1 VPTVRYLGTAR
12 QKWRAFY
19 FLFILS
25 TYSHDF
31 YFLSVII
38 VLTMD
43 LSLRLSEKNESIKES
58 IKAEV
63 LKSAEFTSL
72 LPSAGGFMGLIPP
85 DRKASEALKSS
96 CGWVYAC
103 VSAIADEIAS
113 IKIRLFQKKGE
124 EVTEILEHPAIDI
137 IQRCNEFTTKFDHF
151 WLTTQYLELTGE
163 APWFITKD
171 NRGQPIKLLLLRP
184 DCIDI
189 IPGTNGQIINGY
201 EYMAGTR
208 KINLAPDEVVFLR
221 YPDPNKQFRGRSPL
235 QAVART
241 VDLEEYAE
249 EYNRKFFYNSA
260 RPDGVLS
267 TEQKLGE
274 EQLKK
279 VETKLKQKYQ
289 GIGNAHKTLI
299 LEKGLKWE
307 SMSLSQKDME
317 FLGQANFARDKIL
330 GVFRVPRTVLGIT
343 EDVNRANA
351 EATDYVF
358 AKRTIKPKMERIV
371 QQMNEFLLPLFTGT
385 ENMFYDFDNPVEKDV
400 TANVALQSA
409 ALQNGW
415 LTINEVR
422 ALDGY
427 DPVDGGD
434 ELRIPAFRTP
444 ISEEGMLPPE
454 FRGMN
459 TDERMRNVRARTRAS
474 DGDKI
479 RSLLEKKVAEEIKRM
494 IGKKKNLQQK
504 NIPRVVNPKAMEF
517 QNKQLNI
524 ADEFEKKYTTSVT
537 KVFRSQRDWVLA
549 RMPAKSAKGLDW
561 QSFLLSS
568 QLEKR
573 RFAKELSALVTKI
586 IIDQATEAFAF
597 VGVEQAFDEKNPA
610 LVSYL
615 KNRAFKFATPVTQL
629 TNKLLG
635 DQLKEGISAG
645 EGIPKLRKRVEDVF
659 GKMEVFRS
667 ERIARSETIRAT
679 NYSTLEAYKQSGVV
693 EGQEW
698 LATEDERTCE
708 YCGPMDGKVL
718 SLDDSWFKRGETLTG
733 DRGGILKLDYEK
745 IEHPPLHVNCRCTL
759 IPVIA
764 KSSSE
769 RVIKHKIDILDKKL
783 DTLIQ
788 HNHE

>member
-1 VPTVRYLGTAR
+1 
-12 QKWRAFY
+12 
-19 FLFILS
+19 
-25 TYSHDF
+25 
-31 YFLSVII
+31 
-38 VLTMD
+38 MD
-43 LSLRLSEKNESIKES
+43 LSLRLSEKNETIKDS

-63 LKSAEFTSL
+63 LKSTEFTSL

-103 VSAIADEIAS
+103 VGAIADEIAS
-113 IKIRLFQKKGE
+113 IKIRLFQRKGE
-124 EVTEILEHPAIDI
+124 DVSEILDHPALDI
-137 IQRCNEFTTKFDHF
+137 VQRCNEFTTKFDHF
-151 WLTTQYLELTGE
+151 WLTAQYLELTGE
-163 APWFITKD
+163 APWFVTKD

-201 EYMAGTR
+201 TYMAGTQ
-208 KINLAPDEVVFLR
+208 KVPLAPDEVVFLR

-267 TEQKLGE
+267 TEQKLGD

-371 QQMNEFLLPLFTGT
+371 QQMNEFLLPFFTGT
-385 ENMFYDFDNPVEKDV
+385 ENMFYDFDNPVEDDN
-400 TANVALQSA
+400 TANIALQTA

-427 DPVDGGD
+427 DPIDGGD
-434 ELRIPAFRTP
+434 ELRVPVSTSP
-444 ISEEGMLPPE
+444 IGTDNTLPPE
-454 FRGMN
+454 LRGMKGLN
-459 TDERMRNVRARTRAS
+459 FSERVRTSMARSRATDKTN
-474 DGDKI
+474 KI
-479 RSLLEKKVAEEIKRM
+479 RNILEKKVAEEIKRLL
-494 IGKKKNLQQK
+494 GKKKSKVINK
-504 NIPRVVNPKAMEF
+504 DIPRVVNPKAMEF
-517 QNKQLNI
+517 QSKQLNL
-524 ADEFEKKYTTSVT
+524 ADEFEKKYTALMT
-537 KVFRSQRDWVLA
+537 KIFRDQRDFVLA
-549 RMPAKSAKGLDW
+549 IMPTKSAKAIDW
-561 QSFLLSS
+561 AKFLLSS
-568 QLEKR
+568 QMEKR
-573 RFAKELSALVTKI
+573 RYAKELSALVTKI
-586 IIDQATEAFAF
+586 IIDQAAEAFAF
-597 VGVEQAFDEKNPA
+597 VGVDDSFNEKNPA
-610 LVSYL
+610 LISYL
-615 KNRAFKFATPVTQL
+615 DKRAFKFATPVTQL

-635 DQLKEGISAG
+635 NQFKEGISAG
-645 EGIPKLRKRVEDVF
+645 ESIPQLRKRVEDVF
-659 GKMEVFRS
+659 GKMEVYRS
-667 ERIARSETIRAT
+667 ERIARSETLRAT

-698 LATEDERTCE
+698 LATEDERLCE

-718 SLDDSWFKRGETLTG
+718 PLDNSWFKRGETLVGTQ
-733 DRGGILKLDYEK
+733 GGSLKLDYEK
-745 IEHPPLHVNCRCTL
+745 IQHPPLHVNCRCTL
-759 IPVIA
+759 IPVVA

-769 RVIKHKIDILDKKL
+769 RVIKRKVELLDKKL
-783 DTLIQ
+783 DTIIQ